1 MEVSSVLSA
10 LPTLR
15 LVSKYALK
23 LSADSTESPSWMD
36 THHRGASRLR
46 FFSRAADELV
56 TSIAEFNYE
65 DQLSVLYTFSR
76 DSKLRTWSSMTGNC
90 LKSVDVRTMIEG
102 SHGSPSSQRPRALV
116 AEQTPSVIRVV
127 PHPNPSSRCSHVVVV
142 FVPTPYDPSIPGTF
156 VFFRASNTSS
166 GANDLEYAGSRPG
179 SSASAGSQLRGFE
192 VQPPTRTDA
201 ADGWRLWA
209 VWDSKGTLSADSVQ
223 VNDILQF
230 TNYIEP
236 QFRPPMVFDWQK
248 ALIDN
253 PFDRF
258 DNSYFDNLIDL
269 EAADPVNPFDNE
281 DITLQF
287 IEHLFYPGRFSVLTL
302 TTSLEDFID
311 QLPGPVQNKLHTSVY
326 PSLSKRFEAAVGS
339 TLMMETSSQTGAPEV
354 VKYRKDLKQQWQG
367 IWARVRELDKQARW
381 PVSTASVNGQL
392 VILDRDGASVPV
404 EEDTPCVLVHLGKS
418 NSEATEFQS
427 LPEGSLRAIYP
438 ALAPPQTRRAL
449 TALTV
454 AGEGLSAILE
464 SREVETS
471 TGSAL
476 EALVDAL
483 DGELAA
489 GLQEPVE
496 VIATRLWEERIDP
509 HVQEDERASLDRA
522 LAESSSVVR
531 TLSEALDILATSPIP
546 STVDRVANDAVFSGF
561 GNALLT
567 STVAAVVASRFAF
580 IRDVLV
586 TGLYHLSVSEDDED
600 DLIEVLA
607 RTFATY
613 HRYRVLQWVCEQ
625 TGEEAAERSRA
636 RRLAKRLR
644 GKDDVLAD
652 FETLKMREGDD
663 EPQDVDGY
671 NTSYSLL
678 HSLLARVMPQSVPVD
693 TVACLFDSA
702 CAFLADLDLLEPEQI
717 DIEPRDPDVKLA
729 YAVLADGHAA
739 AARQMTEL
747 YPLSSGLAFVRGR
760 ALLEGGE
767 VEEGV
772 RHLELASAGVRGKW

>member
-1 MEVSSVLSA
+1 
-10 LPTLR
+10 
-15 LVSKYALK
+15 
-23 LSADSTESPSWMD
+23 
-36 THHRGASRLR
+36 
-46 FFSRAADELV
+46 
-56 TSIAEFNYE
+56 
-65 DQLSVLYTFSR
+65 
-76 DSKLRTWSSMTGNC
+76 
-90 LKSVDVRTMIEG
+90 
-102 SHGSPSSQRPRALV
+102 
-116 AEQTPSVIRVV
+116 
-127 PHPNPSSRCSHVVVV
+127 
-142 FVPTPYDPSIPGTF
+142 
-156 VFFRASNTSS
+156 
-166 GANDLEYAGSRPG
+166 
-179 SSASAGSQLRGFE
+179 
-192 VQPPTRTDA
+192 
-201 ADGWRLWA
+201 
-209 VWDSKGTLSADSVQ
+209 
-223 VNDILQF
+223 
-230 TNYIEP
+230 
-236 QFRPPMVFDWQK
+236 
-248 ALIDN
+248 
-253 PFDRF
+253 
-258 DNSYFDNLIDL
+258 
-269 EAADPVNPFDNE
+269 
-281 DITLQF
+281 
-287 IEHLFYPGRFSVLTL
+287 
-302 TTSLEDFID
+302 
-311 QLPGPVQNKLHTSVY
+311 
-326 PSLSKRFEAAVGS
+326 
-339 TLMMETSSQTGAPEV
+339 
-354 VKYRKDLKQQWQG
+354 
-367 IWARVRELDKQARW
+367 
-381 PVSTASVNGQL
+381 
-392 VILDRDGASVPV
+392 
-404 EEDTPCVLVHLGKS
+404 
-418 NSEATEFQS
+418 
-427 LPEGSLRAIYP
+427 
-438 ALAPPQTRRAL
+438 
-449 TALTV
+449 
-454 AGEGLSAILE
+454 
-464 SREVETS
+464 VETS